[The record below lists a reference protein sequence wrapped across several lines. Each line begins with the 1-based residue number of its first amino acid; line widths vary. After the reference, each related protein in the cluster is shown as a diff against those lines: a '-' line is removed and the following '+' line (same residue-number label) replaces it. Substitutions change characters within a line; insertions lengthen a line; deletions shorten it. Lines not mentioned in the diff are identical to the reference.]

1 MKQSISLIFIILF
14 SFSFILAQ
22 EVKGEGDIFMENNPD
37 YNFSSQ
43 VDTNETSATNQQSTI
58 INSET
63 YIVDHLFTKLAFEE
77 IKIKARN
84 EKKSYFIDFTA
95 DWCAPCKMMDKTT
108 FRDYHVVEYTKE
120 NYYAV
125 QLDMT
130 DFDAIEMQA
139 MYNIASLPTILFF
152 DYEGNLIG
160 RTTGLQTGT
169 LFLQKLKE
177 INTFF

>member
-1 MKQSISLIFIILF
+1 MKQITFILIINLLLF
-14 SFSFILAQ
+14 SFATAQ
-22 EVKGEGDIFMENNPD
+22 EEKGEGDLFLENNPE
-37 YNFSSQ
+37 YKLPS
-43 VDTNETSATNQQSTI
+43 TIETNQARTYENRDVV
-58 INSET
+58 NSERI
-63 YIVDHLFTKLAFEE
+63 IVDHLFTLLPFEE
-77 IKIKARN
+77 IKAKAKS
-84 EKKSYFIDFTA
+84 EKKSYYVDFTA

-108 FRDYHVVEYTKE
+108 FRDYHVVEYTKQ

-139 MYNIASLPTILFF
+139 MYNIATLPTILFF

-160 RTTGLQTGT
+160 RSTGLQTGT

>member
-1 MKQSISLIFIILF
+1 MKQTIAILF
-14 SFSFILAQ
+14 SLLLGISFAFAQ
-22 EVKGEGDIFMENNPD
+22 EEKGEGDLFLENNPEYRNTINENTD
-37 YNFSSQ
+37 NFS
-43 VDTNETSATNQQSTI
+43 
-58 INSET
+58 NSEAEIVSSEP
-63 YIVDHLFTKLAFEE
+63 YVVDHLFTKLPFEE
-77 IKIKARN
+77 IKAMAKA
-84 EKKSYFIDFTA
+84 EKKSYYIDFTA
-95 DWCAPCKMMDKTT
+95 DWCAPCKMMDQTT
-108 FRDYHVVEYTKE
+108 FRDYNVVEYTKE

-125 QLDMT
+125 QLDMS

-177 INTFF
+177 FNSFF

>member
-1 MKQSISLIFIILF
+1 MKQTISIFLSLLLGI
-14 SFSFILAQ
+14 SFSFAQ
-22 EVKGEGDIFMENNPD
+22 EEKGEGDLFLENNPE
-37 YNFSSQ
+37 YKIEAESIQNTSSDGDI
-43 VDTNETSATNQQSTI
+43 VD
-58 INSET
+58 SE
-63 YIVDHLFTKLAFEE
+63 IFVVDHLFTLLPFEE
-77 IKIKARN
+77 IKAKAKA

-108 FRDYHVVEYTKE
+108 FRDYNVVEYTKE
-120 NYYAV
+120 NYYAA

-139 MYNIASLPTILFF
+139 MYNIEALPTILFF

-160 RTTGLQTGT
+160 RTSGLQTGT

-177 INTFF
+177 FNTYF